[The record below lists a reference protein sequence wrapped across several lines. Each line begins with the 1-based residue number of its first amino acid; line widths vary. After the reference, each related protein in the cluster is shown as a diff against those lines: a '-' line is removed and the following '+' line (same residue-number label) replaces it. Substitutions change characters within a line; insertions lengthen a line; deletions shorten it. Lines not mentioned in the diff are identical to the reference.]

1 MLMARPSMVTRKGT
15 RDIPANEWIPFLAN
29 FTRENRG
36 ARAFL
41 EVLCKG
47 VGRLVATE
55 DRRFEGISAD
65 AKDGE
70 NTVWIGFSSTP
81 ADPFAHGVHRATA
94 IRVRPATVDSGAAI
108 EVEAGDGT
116 TTLLILSRP
125 EESRPPCRSP
135 GGSRPSL

>member
-1 MLMARPSMVTRKGT
+1 MARPSMVTRQGT

-36 ARAFL
+36 AHAFL

-55 DRRFEGISAD
+55 DRPFNGISAD
-65 AKDGE
+65 ARDGE
-70 NTVWIGFSSTP
+70 NTVWIAFSST
-81 ADPFAHGVHRATA
+81 ADDLFTHGVHGATA
-94 IRVRPATVDSGAAI
+94 IRVRLATVDSGAAVEI
-108 EVEAGDGT
+108 EAGDGT
-116 TTLLILSRP
+116 ITLLILSRP

>member
-1 MLMARPSMVTRKGT
+1 MVTRQGT
-15 RDIPANEWIPFLAN
+15 RDIPAYEWIPFLAN

-36 ARAFL
+36 AHAFL

-55 DRRFEGISAD
+55 DRPFDGISAD
-65 AKDGE
+65 PKDGE
-70 NTVWIGFSSTP
+70 KTVWIAFSST
-81 ADPFAHGVHRATA
+81 ADDLFTHGVHRATA

-125 EESRPPCRSP
+125 EESALPCR
-135 GGSRPSL
+135 